1 MHGQRNNKN
10 GYKFKLTETTN
21 HSIFMN
27 ETEGQTASNPQDFVG
42 QKKDDPTNILDFS
55 ENKAQSKRGKQG
67 KKKKTAANEN
77 E

>member
-1 MHGQRNNKN
+1 
-10 GYKFKLTETTN
+10 
-21 HSIFMN
+21 MN